1 MPRIF
6 LDKYCVNI
14 GKPVTLMEVTD
25 ILRKMTKDMS
35 PGPDKWTVEFYL
47 QYFDLMGPEIVRLV
61 GEARSSGV
69 VMGRG

>member
-14 GKPVTLMEVTD
+14 GKPITLMEVID

-35 PGPDKWTVEFYL
+35 PRSDRWTVEFYL
-47 QYFDLMGPEIVRLV
+47 QYFDLMGPEIVHLV
-61 GEARSSGV
+61 GEAWSSGV
-69 VMGRG
+69 VTGRG